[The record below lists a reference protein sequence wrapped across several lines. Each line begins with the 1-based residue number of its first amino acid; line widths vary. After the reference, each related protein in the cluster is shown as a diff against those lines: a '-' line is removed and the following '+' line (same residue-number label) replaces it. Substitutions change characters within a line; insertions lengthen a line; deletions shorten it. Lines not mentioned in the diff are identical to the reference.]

1 MEPALY
7 VQMTNVVY
15 AVMVAAFI
23 LIFITIGMTSENA
36 VSALIGG
43 YSGLLAALAFVV
55 VLNWFYTQNASLAS
69 RFWNSL
75 PFLLTM
81 AALCLMVVYLS
92 LYFGEITAGHVAASY
107 QSLSIAVT
115 VFLAAQ
121 IALLFR
127 SSVWSQSQLP
137 GGEGGGGGG
146 APRKIITNQTASL
159 VNLLGTICMF
169 LVVSLGVTLKY
180 YTTQG

>member
-1 MEPALY
+1 
-7 VQMTNVVY
+7 MTNVVY

-121 IALLFR
+121 IAMLFR
-127 SSVWSQSQLP
+127 SSVWSQSQP
-137 GGEGGGGGG
+137 GEGSVG

>member
-1 MEPALY
+1 MDPALY

-23 LIFITIGMTSENA
+23 VIFITIGMTSENA

-55 VLNWFYTQNASLAS
+55 ILNWFYTQQASLMS
-69 RFWNSL
+69 RFWSSL

-107 QSLSIAVT
+107 KSLSIAVT

-121 IALLFR
+121 VAMLFR
-127 SSVWSQSQLP
+127 SSVWTQTQL
-137 GGEGGGGGG
+137 GGEGG
-146 APRKIITNQTASL
+146 APRKIITGPTASL

-169 LVVSLGVTLKY
+169 LVLSLGITLKY